1 MQIGATKVEK
11 YKILIVEDDIVFAE
25 ATKTRLL
32 EMGYLVSDTVTS
44 AEDAIRS
51 VRDDPPDLV
60 LMDIVLNGEMDGID
74 AASQIRQISNIPV
87 IYVTGYV
94 NDEFLLRAKL
104 TTPLGYVC
112 KPFDTEALKAVIE
125 VALYRHSMEM
135 VLREAADEN
144 VRLEAQNQQLQK
156 AESLGRMAGAIA
168 HHFNNHLQTVMG
180 NLEMAMDDLSRGE
193 CPADILNEA
202 MSATCKAAEISGLM
216 LTYLGQTFGKHELM
230 DISEACRKSL
240 PLLQATAS
248 KDIVFMTDFPS
259 CGGPAIRA
267 NAGQIQQ
274 VLTNLITNACE
285 AASENK
291 GAIALT
297 VKTVSGADI
306 LDLKRFPINW
316 QPKEIAH
323 TCLEVKD
330 EGHGIPNGDIGK
342 IFDPFFTTKSNGRGL
357 GLPVA
362 LGIVGTYGGG
372 ITVESKPGRGSVF
385 RVFLPVS
392 TEVVPCQPDLPAN
405 QGALQAGEA
414 EKRSKIERGGA
425 TVLLVEDEEQVRNMV
440 RIMLTRLGYMVLEA
454 KDGVEAG
461 EIFQR
466 HQDDIRCVLSDLT
479 MPRMDG
485 WDLLAALRNIS
496 SDIPVILSSGYD
508 ESRVMIGEHP
518 ERPNAFIGKPYRLK
532 ALGETIRNVL
542 SQHDDQRESPVL
554 MC

>member
-1 MQIGATKVEK
+1 MEK
-11 YKILIVEDDIVFAE
+11 YKILIVEDDTVFAN

-74 AASQIRQISNIPV
+74 AVSQIRQISDVPIL
-87 IYVTGYV
+87 YVTGYV
-94 NDEFLLRAKL
+94 NDELLHKAKL
-104 TTPLGYVC
+104 TFPLGYVC
-112 KPFDTEALKAVIE
+112 KPFETGALKAAIE
-125 VALYRHSMEM
+125 VGLYRHSMERT
-135 VLREAADEN
+135 LQEAANEN
-144 VRLEAQNQQLQK
+144 EQLEAQNQQLQK

-180 NLEMAMDDLSRGE
+180 NLEMAMDDLSQGE

-202 MSATCKAAEISGLM
+202 MNATCKAAEISGLM

-230 DISEACRKSL
+230 DMSEACRKSL

-248 KDIVFMTDFPS
+248 KDIVFLTDFPS

-274 VLTNLITNACE
+274 IMTNLINNACD
-285 AASENK
+285 AVSENK

-306 LDLKRFPINW
+306 LDLKHFPTNW
-316 QPKEIAH
+316 RPKEIAYS
-323 TCLEVKD
+323 CLEVRD
-330 EGHGIPNGDIGK
+330 EGHGIPNGDIWK

-392 TEVVPCQPDLPAN
+392 TEEIPCRPDLPAN

-414 EKRSKIERGGA
+414 AKTERGA

-508 ESRVMIGEHP
+508 ESHVMIGEHP
-518 ERPNAFIGKPYRLK
+518 ERPNAFIGKPYQLK
-532 ALGETIRNVL
+532 ALGETIHNVL
-542 SQHDDQRESPVL
+542 SQHDDQREVPVL

>member
-1 MQIGATKVEK
+1 MQMGATKVEK

-25 ATKTRLL
+25 ATKTRLH

-51 VRDDPPDLV
+51 VRDAPPDLV

-74 AASQIRQISNIPV
+74 AASQIRQISDVPIL
-87 IYVTGYV
+87 YVSGYV
-94 NDEFLLRAKL
+94 NDEFLHKAKL
-104 TTPLGYVC
+104 TFPLGYVC
-112 KPFDTEALKAVIE
+112 KPFETGALKAAIE
-125 VALYRHSMEM
+125 VGLYRHGMERT
-135 VLREAADEN
+135 LQEAANEN
-144 VRLEAQNQQLQK
+144 EQLEAQNQQLQK

-180 NLEMAMDDLSRGE
+180 NLEMAMDDLSQGE

-202 MSATCKAAEISGLM
+202 MRATCKAAEISGLM

-230 DISEACRKSL
+230 DMSEACRKSL
-240 PLLQATAS
+240 PLLQVTAS

-274 VLTNLITNACE
+274 IMTNLINNACD
-285 AASENK
+285 AVSENK

-297 VKTVSGADI
+297 VKTVYGADI
-306 LDLKRFPINW
+306 LDLKHFPTNW
-316 QPKEIAH
+316 QPKKIAYS
-323 TCLEVKD
+323 CLEVRD
-330 EGHGIPNGDIGK
+330 EGHGIPNGDIWK

-392 TEVVPCQPDLPAN
+392 TEEIPCRPDLPAN

-414 EKRSKIERGGA
+414 AKTERGA

-542 SQHDDQRESPVL
+542 SQHDDQREGPVL
-554 MC
+554 TC

>member
-1 MQIGATKVEK
+1 MH
-11 YKILIVEDDIVFAE
+11 
-25 ATKTRLL
+25 
-32 EMGYLVSDTVTS
+32 M
-44 AEDAIRS
+44 
-51 VRDDPPDLV
+51 
-60 LMDIVLNGEMDGID
+60 
-74 AASQIRQISNIPV
+74 
-87 IYVTGYV
+87 
-94 NDEFLLRAKL
+94 
-104 TTPLGYVC
+104 
-112 KPFDTEALKAVIE
+112 
-125 VALYRHSMEM
+125 
-135 VLREAADEN
+135 
-144 VRLEAQNQQLQK
+144 
-156 AESLGRMAGAIA
+156 
-168 HHFNNHLQTVMG
+168 
-180 NLEMAMDDLSRGE
+180 
-193 CPADILNEA
+193 
-202 MSATCKAAEISGLM
+202 
-216 LTYLGQTFGKHELM
+216 
-230 DISEACRKSL
+230 SEACRKSL

-274 VLTNLITNACE
+274 IMTNLITNACD
-285 AASENK
+285 AVSENK

-306 LDLKRFPINW
+306 LDLKHFPTNW
-316 QPKEIAH
+316 QPKEIAYS
-323 TCLEVKD
+323 CLEVRD
-330 EGHGIPNGDIGK
+330 EGHGIPNGDIWK

-392 TEVVPCQPDLPAN
+392 TEEIPCRPDLPAN

-414 EKRSKIERGGA
+414 AKTERGA

-466 HQDDIRCVLSDLT
+466 HQEDIRCVLSDLT

-542 SQHDDQRESPVL
+542 SQHDDQREGQVL